1 MTNAYRTS
9 VVTCLGCLFLV
20 LFVLV
25 TPSVVVSAAGP
36 PVLLVYG
43 FQPIPGF
50 RATQVWEDIA
60 EHLAG
65 SAIADT
71 RTIEI
76 KPGHNLF
83 FLSAGDAEHRD
94 VFFSDYALA
103 YEPTVRDLRFYAE
116 RLSDEI
122 ERITSEFSVPQV
134 DIIAHSMGALVTRA
148 YIECDDFDEVLGSE
162 DFPDHGTE
170 YRGDVRTLISV
181 AAPHHGAF
189 LASFGQWLSRLG
201 RQLSPEGEFL
211 ELLNCDRVIDNRL
224 ISLHPDVRYVSM
236 AGQTCFG
243 CGLRLDEEACL
254 RECVAA
260 GLAWQGSD
268 LVVLMASAYLP
279 EAENIACIG
288 MDHVDMHTHP
298 VLSEAI
304 QGVLDGDLVPDVIYA
319 SPELRFDAPST

>member
-1 MTNAYRTS
+1 
-9 VVTCLGCLFLV
+9 LV

-25 TPSVVVSAAGP
+25 TPSVILSAAGP

-50 RATQVWEDIA
+50 RATQVWKDVA

-65 SAIADT
+65 RAIANT
-71 RTIEI
+71 RMIEI
-76 KPGHNLF
+76 EPGHNLF
-83 FLSAGDAEHRD
+83 FLSADDAEHRD

-103 YEPTVRDLRFYAE
+103 YEPTVRDLRFYAR
-116 RLSDEI
+116 RLADEI
-122 ERITSEFSVPQV
+122 EQITAEFAAPQV
-134 DIIAHSMGALVTRA
+134 DVIAHSMGALVTRA
-148 YIECDDFDEVLGSE
+148 YIEADDFDEALGSE

-170 YRGDVRTLISV
+170 YRGDVRALISV

-201 RQLSPEGEFL
+201 RQLSPEGAFL
-211 ELLNCDRVIDNRL
+211 ELLNRDRLVDGRL
-224 ISLHPDVRYVSM
+224 TSLHPDVRYVSM

-254 RECVAA
+254 RECVDA
-260 GLAWQGSD
+260 GIAWQGSD

-279 EAENIACIG
+279 EAENSACIG

-304 QGVLDGDLVPDVIYA
+304 EGILDGGLAPDVIYA
-319 SPELRFDAPST
+319 SPELQFDARST